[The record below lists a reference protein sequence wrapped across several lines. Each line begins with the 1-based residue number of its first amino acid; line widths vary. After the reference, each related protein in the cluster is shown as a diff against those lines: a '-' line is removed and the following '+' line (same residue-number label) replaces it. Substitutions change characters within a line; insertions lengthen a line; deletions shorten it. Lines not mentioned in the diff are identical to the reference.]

1 MGISN
6 DGTKF
11 YYCNANDSIAV
22 RSITSGT
29 IGGSNLQ
36 SIAGHGIGNYYD
48 GNYVFA
54 TSGRYFIASA
64 SGDPNPAVF
73 ALDSSTGLISGLGG
87 VGITS
92 DATSNFSLPLLG
104 SDYYWAGYASGVD
117 IISVNP
123 STFSVTVSAQST
135 ATNFSVAARH
145 PTEGWV
151 YVATSSGID
160 RYSVSTSSVSRV
172 ESAASTTGT
181 TLSLAL
187 SSSGK
192 RLFRLTSTE
201 FSMYSVSASGGLIL
215 LSQAT
220 VANAFRV
227 TLMPYR

>member
-1 MGISN
+1 MSN
-6 DGTKF
+6 AFFCGGFGLLFCGLQYWGLLT
-11 YYCNANDSIAV
+11 
-22 RSITSGT
+22 RSRAQP
-29 IGGSNLQ
+29 LQ
-36 SIAGHGIGNYYD
+36 FTVHSRA
-48 GNYVFA
+48 
-54 TSGRYFIASA
+54 RY
-64 SGDPNPAVF
+64 
-73 ALDSSTGLISGLGG
+73 
-87 VGITS
+87 
-92 DATSNFSLPLLG
+92 
-104 SDYYWAGYASGVD
+104 YYWAGYASGVD

-192 RLFRLTSTE
+192 RLFRLTKDE